1 MDMDKGKRELLLVDG
16 YNVMGATPRY
26 EGLIDE
32 HTDPKSFDTD
42 PFIRAREALIS
53 DVATYA
59 QGRFDAVV
67 VFDGASNADPDRNA
81 THEAGL
87 TVVFSRTGESADS
100 VIERLATQARQ
111 EGRMVSV
118 ATSDNTIRATIGA
131 GPGDVTAISSKIFVR
146 ELERIDTEVA
156 VEEQD
161 RSHHKATIEDRI
173 SPDMRKKLW
182 HILRS

>member
-1 MDMDKGKRELLLVDG
+1 
-16 YNVMGATPRY
+16 
-26 EGLIDE
+26 
-32 HTDPKSFDTD
+32 
-42 PFIRAREALIS
+42 
-53 DVATYA
+53 
-59 QGRFDAVV
+59 
-67 VFDGASNADPDRNA
+67 
-81 THEAGL
+81 
-87 TVVFSRTGESADS
+87 
-100 VIERLATQARQ
+100 
-111 EGRMVSV
+111 MVSV

-131 GPGDVTAISSKIFVR
+131 GPGDVTAISSKIFVC